1 MKDETLAIHAGFKFD
16 AETKAVS
23 VPVYQ
28 TVAYEFDNAQHGAD
42 LFNLAVPGNIYSRI
56 MNPTVEVLENRCAEL
71 EGGIAGL
78 GLSAGSA
85 AVHYAILTLAE
96 AGNNIVTPPQ
106 LYGGTYTLF
115 KHMLPKLGI
124 DVRFADSDGAEDIG
138 RLIDDKT
145 TAVFC

>member
-16 AETKAVS
+16 AETKAVN

-56 MNPTVEVLENRCAEL
+56 MNPTVDVLEKRCAEL

-85 AVHYAILTLAE
+85 A
-96 AGNNIVTPPQ
+96 Q
-106 LYGGTYTLF
+106 
-115 KHMLPKLGI
+115 
-124 DVRFADSDGAEDIG
+124 RFSSTSTVGFMM
-138 RLIDDKT
+138 RL
-145 TAVFC
+145 